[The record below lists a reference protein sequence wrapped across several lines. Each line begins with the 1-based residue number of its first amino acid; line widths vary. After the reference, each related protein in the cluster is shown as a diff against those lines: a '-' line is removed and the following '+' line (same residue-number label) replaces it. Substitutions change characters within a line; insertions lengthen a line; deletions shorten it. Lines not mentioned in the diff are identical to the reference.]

1 MINKFLILRYINNSI
16 IVKNLQG
23 DIDLLNKIWYNKYT
37 IKINIARGGEM
48 VSRKAHNLE
57 IVGSIPT
64 PATPRYE

>member
-37 IKINIARGGEM
+37 IKNKYSAG
-48 VSRKAHNLE
+48 
-57 IVGSIPT
+57 
-64 PATPRYE
+64 